1 MLVKRKRRKGPGQ
14 EGLITASPFLM
25 PSLIGLLVFSLLPLL
40 ISAFISLTDWNG
52 LDQLTAPGFF
62 QEHFIGLDN
71 YKAILS
77 SPEFWGVLWN
87 TFRYIIMYIPLML
100 VASLGVAYLLSRQR
114 PGVTAFRIIYY
125 IPVLTSWVAASMIWK
140 SMLSPEYGAV
150 NNILAVFGIQGP
162 GWLLDEAWAMP
173 AIVLVSVWKDMG
185 FFGLILLSG
194 MVGIN
199 KSYYYVVSILI
210 AVVAMIPFLWMI
222 STSLKSRGALMSIPI
237 EWIPAEPSLDAYG
250 EVFSRFPF
258 LKTIGNSLFIS
269 VSYTVITLISASMAA
284 FAFAKIRFRC
294 ANLLLKLYLATMM
307 IPTQVTMIPLF
318 VIMNRL
324 GLIDSYASVI
334 LPSIFRPFAV
344 FMLVQQMRT
353 VPVDYLDA
361 ARVDGA
367 NIFQVY
373 SRVALPL
380 CAPTLAT
387 LAVTTFMESWN
398 DYLWPLLMLTDRAK
412 MTLPIALSTLNGQ
425 YNTEYNVLM
434 AGSLISMIPII
445 IIYLF
450 AQKHFKNGLMAGGIK
465 G

>member
-1 MLVKRKRRKGPGQ
+1 MTAKRRLGTTGYY
-14 EGLITASPFLM
+14 
-25 PSLIGLLVFSLLPLL
+25 V
-40 ISAFISLTDWNG
+40 IS
-52 LDQLTAPGFF
+52 
-62 QEHFIGLDN
+62 
-71 YKAILS
+71 
-77 SPEFWGVLWN
+77 
-87 TFRYIIMYIPLML
+87 
-100 VASLGVAYLLSRQR
+100 
-114 PGVTAFRIIYY
+114 
-125 IPVLTSWVAASMIWK
+125 
-140 SMLSPEYGAV
+140 
-150 NNILAVFGIQGP
+150 
-162 GWLLDEAWAMP
+162 
-173 AIVLVSVWKDMG
+173 
-185 FFGLILLSG
+185 ILL
-194 MVGIN
+194 
-199 KSYYYVVSILI
+199 

-237 EWIPAEPSLDAYG
+237 EWIPEDPSLNAYA

-284 FAFAKIRFRC
+284 FAFAKIKFRC

-318 VIMNRL
+318 VIMNKL

-353 VPVDYLDA
+353 VPADYYA
-361 ARVDGA
+361 
-367 NIFQVY
+367 
-373 SRVALPL
+373 RVALPL